1 MSSNSTTESPVKKRF
16 ALAMLS
22 LVVLIS
28 IGSCMV
34 GINAFFEQERRPVRK
49 FSLMQGNPSGV
60 LQIDATVTA
69 VDPVRDTMKV
79 RLEFHPKGDLL
90 EKNGHDI
97 ARDVHVL
104 TTNTSG
110 PAEFILKKH
119 HEPHPVELTL
129 NLYDGDVS
137 NYPIDEYKA
146 DLQIETFLEAGSED
160 ETPVPMI
167 INFTAKNHVLEV
179 RAEMAASGEAHE
191 LDLLLHLKRPAVV
204 KGFAWFVNG
213 LMVMMALCSVIV
225 AFNVAYRGKKLEPNL
240 LVWMSALL
248 FVLPSL
254 RATLPGAPPIGALTD
269 FLVFFWVEGAIALCL
284 FIMVLTWY
292 GRVPDNAVEKG

>member
-1 MSSNSTTESPVKKRF
+1 MSSQPPAESPLKKRLV
-16 ALAMLS
+16 LAMLS
-22 LVVLIS
+22 LVVLVS
-28 IGSCMV
+28 IGSCMM
-34 GINAFFEQERRPVRK
+34 GISAFYDQERTPVRR
-49 FSLMQGNPSGV
+49 FTMLQGNPSGV

-97 ARDVHVL
+97 ARDLHVL

-110 PAEFILKKH
+110 AAEFILKKH

-129 NLYDGDVS
+129 NLYDGEVS

-179 RAEMAASGEAHE
+179 QAEMKPGGEAHE
-191 LDLLLHLKRPAVV
+191 LDLLLKLKRSAVV
-204 KGFAWFVNG
+204 QGFAWFVNG
-213 LMVMMALCSVIV
+213 LMVMMALCAVIV

-254 RATLPGAPPIGALTD
+254 RTTLPGAPPIGALTD

-292 GRVPDNAVEKG
+292 GRVPDNAAEK